1 MHAFVLLLLKSHE
14 IHAHA
19 RLEDVNLFEKS
30 HLVDI
35 S

>member
-1 MHAFVLLLLKSHE
+1 MHVFVLLLLKSHE

-19 RLEDVNLFEKS
+19 RLKDVNLFEKS
-30 HLVDI
+30 YLIDI